1 MQQAVNRGF
10 KWGRSLPDALLALVK
25 KNNITLKFWDFKPPI
40 EAVYYYYPGKNPV
53 IGLDY
58 RIIYDKKHF
67 RCVLA
72 EELGHFFT
80 APRESII
87 ARYHCRSRIGIYRE
101 EYQAMVW
108 AVNFLIPDHELERA
122 LNHMPPWELKDFFQ
136 VDAEFMA
143 FKLKLSKDRLLAKLI

>member
-1 MQQAVNRGF
+1 M
-10 KWGRSLPDALLALVK
+10 PEALLALAK

-40 EAVYYYYPGKNPV
+40 EAVYFSYPGKDPV

-58 RIIYDKKHF
+58 QIVRDKSHF

-87 ARYHCRSRIGIYRE
+87 VRCHDPSRIRTYRE

-108 AVNFLIPDHELERA
+108 AVNYLIPDHELEMA

-136 VDAEFMA
+136 VDPEFLA
-143 FKLKLSKDRLLAKLI
+143 FKLKLAKDRLLANLS